1 MKLYCLVILTF
12 CLNLADGIVR
22 EYYMDGPSTCG
33 QTIIIYDNIINLAA
47 RSPISTPNPPRVC
60 TTYLRSGYTD
70 SYYYIKVEWTATIK
84 DCAFSLTI
92 YEGSTPSGAPIKSF
106 RCLGDQENTGI
117 IEVRN
122 SDITVQLTQASDLF
136 QPHNTFN
143 LRISTFRDPS
153 APEVSEG
160 TSKLPTG
167 AIIGIVIGLFA
178 LIVFCIIMCWFYK
191 QGKLK
196 FLEKK
201 SMQSYRGGGGF
212 SVSGKSENIFHSMNG
227 GSTGYVDSVGES
239 EKSFASKNW
248 DNQNMWA
255 SLTNTPTMGRK
266 VKPVTPPVAPPLPS
280 VPKTWESDSQA
291 SLKQEPGVQ
300 VLSSS
305 PPRGRRRIRNTE
317 EPPRGRRPL
326 ASSGSGKGNYNNGY
340 ANQEEQEN
348 RANAKK
354 ETNVDDVFEDDKAA
368 GGGILHELRRELS
381 RRQSMKELKSSES
394 ETSSKKPLGSGEGP
408 ASESTPRTSRK
419 ANGMPEETGTIDR
432 AKYTGIDQQ
441 SEVGEPDKITNPL
454 LRTNPAIRASVS
466 SLRSRTDESPG
477 SKRKKRKKKYVG
489 VHRDSS
495 RGKGDNQEHTT
506 DDSMPNTSFD
516 SMPHGHSKQDNGPL
530 PPEALAPVFAT
541 DESVMQHF
549 YPPQQDYQNQINE
562 MVLLGYD
569 AYGNAIFCNPHQYQ
583 TNGQT
588 YMIDP
593 HGNYIPVADMS
604 YPGLP
609 GYTSTPGHDSYHTPQ
624 HNYHQMP
631 SNQLARANIN
641 NSSIVPAGT
650 VLDDPQVPPPGGTI
664 IRSAVDKKTGA
675 QVNQTIW
682 TDSKREPTDPPPGE
696 QNPQITRKTI
706 VRVTTKD
713 SKDGQLPSAPDPAL
727 QEISFNAAQQ
737 LRRHPD
743 DDPPF
748 LSPSKPIRPLMSGGQ
763 RTIYSSETPERA
775 NAAFYSN
782 IQPPAVM
789 ETPKTSVMRDAPV
802 KNHAIRDK
810 ITVNRESSEI

>member
-1 MKLYCLVILTF
+1 
-12 CLNLADGIVR
+12 
-22 EYYMDGPSTCG
+22 
-33 QTIIIYDNIINLAA
+33 
-47 RSPISTPNPPRVC
+47 
-60 TTYLRSGYTD
+60 
-70 SYYYIKVEWTATIK
+70 
-84 DCAFSLTI
+84 
-92 YEGSTPSGAPIKSF
+92 
-106 RCLGDQENTGI
+106 
-117 IEVRN
+117 
-122 SDITVQLTQASDLF
+122 
-136 QPHNTFN
+136 
-143 LRISTFRDPS
+143 
-153 APEVSEG
+153 
-160 TSKLPTG
+160 
-167 AIIGIVIGLFA
+167 
-178 LIVFCIIMCWFYK
+178 
-191 QGKLK
+191 
-196 FLEKK
+196 
-201 SMQSYRGGGGF
+201 MQSYRGGGGF

-227 GSTGYVDSVGES
+227 GSTGYVDSVSES

-419 ANGMPEETGTIDR
+419 ANGMPEETGTIDK

-713 SKDGQLPSAPDPAL
+713 SKDGQLPSAPDPGRPNNEESVINRNCYEL
-727 QEISFNAAQQ
+727 KYNLLMFTDRSLRYQTHFYRLKKKFN
-737 LRRHPD
+737 
-743 DDPPF
+743 
-748 LSPSKPIRPLMSGGQ
+748 
-763 RTIYSSETPERA
+763 E
-775 NAAFYSN
+775 
-782 IQPPAVM
+782 
-789 ETPKTSVMRDAPV
+789 
-802 KNHAIRDK
+802 
-810 ITVNRESSEI
+810 